1 MQTYR
6 LFGAFTLVLFLFTL
20 TAAAQQIEA
29 AKMTVEIK
37 RSVFYLNGTA
47 VKLPIKASEL
57 EKIIGKPDRSMEGVR
72 KVSTWDKLGLTG
84 YQKTDS
90 DEFIEIGVIL
100 NVTDNA
106 FDFTPEMTFSGSF
119 ILDGAKITT
128 SGTRNSVNQKKTGGQ
143 FKPIPLVGMLS
154 DYKTGGLYLVMWQEA
169 KRGASGS
176 GKILQ
181 INVGIDPK

>member
-6 LFGAFTLVLFLFTL
+6 LFGVFTLVLFVFAFT
-20 TAAAQQIEA
+20 AFPQQTPA
-29 AKMTVEIK
+29 DKTTVEIK
-37 RSVFYLNGTA
+37 KSTFYLNGTA
-47 VKLPIKASEL
+47 VKLPIKAADL
-57 EKIIGKPDRSMEGVR
+57 VKIIGKPDRAMEGAR
-72 KVSTWDKLGLTG
+72 KVSTWDRLGLTG

-90 DEFIEIGVIL
+90 DEFLEIGVIL

-106 FDFTPEMTFSGSF
+106 FDFTPEKSFSGSF
-119 ILDGAKITT
+119 VIDGAKINTA
-128 SGTRNSVNQKKTGGQ
+128 STRNTVNQKKTGGK
-143 FKPIPLVGMLS
+143 FKQLPLVGMLS

>member
-1 MQTYR
+1 MQTCGPISFYTIIFF
-6 LFGAFTLVLFLFTL
+6 LAILPIFGQTRATET
-20 TAAAQQIEA
+20 T
-29 AKMTVEIK
+29 TVEIK
-37 RSVFYLNGTA
+37 RSAFYINDTR
-47 VKLPIKASEL
+47 VKLPITAADL
-57 EKIIGKPDRSMEGVR
+57 ENIIGKPDRTMEGAR

-106 FDFTPEMTFSGSF
+106 FDFTPEKPFSGSF
-119 ILDGAKITT
+119 IIDGAKITT
-128 SGTRNSVNQKKTGGQ
+128 ASTRNTVNQKKTGSK

-181 INVGIDPK
+181 INVGKAEK

>member
-1 MQTYR
+1 MQIYR
-6 LFGAFTLVLFLFTL
+6 LFGVFILALFLFSL
-20 TAAAQQIEA
+20 TATAQQTEA
-29 AKMTVEIK
+29 GKTTVEIK

-47 VKLPIKASEL
+47 AKLPIKASEL
-57 EKIIGKPDRSMEGVR
+57 EKIIGKPDRMMEGAR
-72 KVSTWDKLGLTG
+72 KVATWDKLGLTG

-106 FDFTPEMTFSGSF
+106 FEFTPEKPFSGSF
-119 ILDGAKITT
+119 NLDGAKITST
-128 SGTRNSVNQKKTGGQ
+128 STRNSVNQKKTGGK

-169 KRGASGS
+169 KPGPSGS